1 MKKIQ
6 VTFILVCIAS
16 FLFAQQSKTKTVK
29 PKPKA
34 KTAAVKP
41 KAKPTVKK
49 LETKM
54 NTNEIITAS
63 GLKVKITEKGTGKQV
78 MKGDKVTAHYTGT
91 LLDGKKFDSSKDR
104 NQPFSFKVGT
114 GQVIPGWD
122 EGFQL
127 LKIGDKATFTIPS
140 NLGYGA
146 NGAGGI
152 IPPNATLLFDV
163 EVLDAVVGP
172 TPKAAVPFD
181 VTGLDTIKMQS
192 GLRFFKVESGTGI
205 KAQQG
210 KYVSVHYTG
219 YLMDGTK
226 FDSSVERGEP
236 IEFQLGKGMVIKGW
250 EEGIELMH
258 VGDKMRFIIPSELAY
273 GEKGAPGA
281 IPANAT
287 LIFDCELVDVQ

>member
-1 MKKIQ
+1 MKKYSI
-6 VTFILVCIAS
+6 TLVLICSVSI
-16 FLFAQQSKTKTVK
+16 LFAQQSKTK
-29 PKPKA
+29 
-34 KTAAVKP
+34 KTTNKI
-41 KAKPTVKK
+41 KPTKKTSTVVGEVKR
-49 LETKM
+49 EDTKM
-54 NTNEIITAS
+54 ENNEFTTAS
-63 GLKVKITEKGTGKQV
+63 GLKVKITEKGNGKQV
-78 MKGDKVTAHYTGT
+78 IKGDKVTAHYTGT
-91 LLDGKKFDSSKDR
+91 LEDGKKFDSSKDR

-114 GQVIPGWD
+114 GQVISGWD

-127 LKIGDKATFTIPS
+127 LSIGDKATFTIPS

-146 NGAGGI
+146 NGAGGV
-152 IPPNATLLFDV
+152 IPPNATLFFDV
-163 EVLDAVVGP
+163 EVLDAVASP
-172 TPKAAVPFD
+172 APKAAVPYD

-192 GLRFFKVESGTGI
+192 GLRFLKVESGTGE

-219 YLMDGTK
+219 YLMDGKK

-287 LIFDCELVDVQ
+287 LIFDCELVGVQ

>member
-1 MKKIQ
+1 MKKYSI
-6 VTFILVCIAS
+6 TLVLICLVS
-16 FLFAQQSKTKTVK
+16 TLFAQQSKTKKTTNQVKPTKKASTVSGTVK
-29 PKPKA
+29 QEN
-34 KTAAVKP
+34 
-41 KAKPTVKK
+41 KK
-49 LETKM
+49 M
-54 NTNEIITAS
+54 DTNEFTTAS

-91 LLDGKKFDSSKDR
+91 LEDGKKFDSSKDR

-114 GQVIPGWD
+114 GQVISGWD

-127 LKIGDKATFTIPS
+127 LSIGDKATFTIPS

-146 NGAGGI
+146 NGAGGV
-152 IPPNATLLFDV
+152 IPPNATLFFDV
-163 EVLDAVVGP
+163 EVLDAVASP
-172 TPKAAVPFD
+172 APKAAIPYD

-192 GLRFFKVESGTGI
+192 GLKFLKVESGTGE

-219 YLMDGTK
+219 YLMDGKK

-287 LIFDCELVDVQ
+287 LIFDCELVGVQ

>member
-1 MKKIQ
+1 MKKYSI
-6 VTFILVCIAS
+6 TLVLICSVSI
-16 FLFAQQSKTKTVK
+16 LFAQQSKPKKNTSKVKPTKKTV
-29 PKPKA
+29 
-34 KTAAVKP
+34 TVIGEVKR
-41 KAKPTVKK
+41 
-49 LETKM
+49 EDTKM
-54 NTNEIITAS
+54 EKNEFTTAS
-63 GLKVKITEKGTGKQV
+63 GLKVKITEKGNGKQV
-78 MKGDKVTAHYTGT
+78 IKGDKVTAHYTGT
-91 LLDGKKFDSSKDR
+91 LADGKKFDSSKDR

-114 GQVIPGWD
+114 GQVISGWD

-127 LKIGDKATFTIPS
+127 LSIGDKATFTIPS

-146 NGAGGI
+146 NGAGGV
-152 IPPNATLLFDV
+152 IPPNATLFFDV
-163 EVLDAVVGP
+163 EVLDAVASP
-172 TPKAAVPFD
+172 APKAAVPYD

-192 GLRFFKVESGTGI
+192 GLRFLKVESGTGE

-219 YLMDGTK
+219 YLMDGKK

-287 LIFDCELVDVQ
+287 LIFDCELVGVQ

>member
-1 MKKIQ
+1 MKKYSI
-6 VTFILVCIAS
+6 TLVLICSVSI
-16 FLFAQQSKTKTVK
+16 LFAQQSKTK
-29 PKPKA
+29 
-34 KTAAVKP
+34 KTTSKI
-41 KAKPTVKK
+41 KPTKKTSTVIEEVKR
-49 LETKM
+49 EDIKM
-54 NTNEIITAS
+54 ENNEFTTAS
-63 GLKVKITEKGTGKQV
+63 GLKVKITEKGNGKQV
-78 MKGDKVTAHYTGT
+78 IKGDKVTAHYTGT
-91 LLDGKKFDSSKDR
+91 LEDGKKFDSSKDR

-114 GQVIPGWD
+114 GQVISGWD

-127 LKIGDKATFTIPS
+127 LSIGDKATFTIPS

-146 NGAGGI
+146 NGAGGV
-152 IPPNATLLFDV
+152 IPPNATLFFDV
-163 EVLDAVVGP
+163 EVIDAVASP
-172 TPKAAVPFD
+172 TPKAAVPYD

-192 GLRFFKVESGTGI
+192 GLRFLKIESGTGE

-219 YLMDGTK
+219 YLMDGKK

-287 LIFDCELVDVQ
+287 LIFDCELVGVQ

>member
-1 MKKIQ
+1 MKKYSI
-6 VTFILVCIAS
+6 TLVLICFVSI
-16 FLFAQQSKTKTVK
+16 LFAQQSKTK
-29 PKPKA
+29 
-34 KTAAVKP
+34 KTTSKI
-41 KAKPTVKK
+41 KPTKKTSTVIEEVKR
-49 LETKM
+49 EDIKM
-54 NTNEIITAS
+54 ENNEFTTAS
-63 GLKVKITEKGTGKQV
+63 GLKVKITEKGNGKQV
-78 MKGDKVTAHYTGT
+78 IKGDKVTAHYTGT
-91 LLDGKKFDSSKDR
+91 LEDGKKFDSSKDR

-114 GQVIPGWD
+114 GQVISGWD

-127 LKIGDKATFTIPS
+127 LSIGDKATFTIPS

-146 NGAGGI
+146 NGAGGV
-152 IPPNATLLFDV
+152 IPPNATLFFDV
-163 EVLDAVVGP
+163 EVIDAVASP
-172 TPKAAVPFD
+172 APKAAVPYD

-192 GLRFFKVESGTGI
+192 GLRFLKIESGTGE

-219 YLMDGTK
+219 YLMDGKK

-287 LIFDCELVDVQ
+287 LIFDCELVGVQ

>member
-1 MKKIQ
+1 MKKYSI
-6 VTFILVCIAS
+6 TLVLICSVSI
-16 FLFAQQSKTKTVK
+16 LFAQQSKTKKTTSKIK
-29 PKPKA
+29 PTK
-34 KTAAVKP
+34 KTATVIEEVKR
-41 KAKPTVKK
+41 
-49 LETKM
+49 EDIKM
-54 NTNEIITAS
+54 ENNEFTTAS
-63 GLKVKITEKGTGKQV
+63 GLKVKITEKGNGKQV
-78 MKGDKVTAHYTGT
+78 IKGDKVTAHYTGT
-91 LLDGKKFDSSKDR
+91 LEDGKKFDSSKDR

-114 GQVIPGWD
+114 GQVISGWD

-127 LKIGDKATFTIPS
+127 LSIGDKATFTIPS

-146 NGAGGI
+146 NGAGGV
-152 IPPNATLLFDV
+152 IPPNATLFFDV
-163 EVLDAVVGP
+163 EVIDAVASP
-172 TPKAAVPFD
+172 APKAAVPYD

-192 GLRFFKVESGTGI
+192 GLRFLKIESGTGE

-219 YLMDGTK
+219 YLMDGKK

-287 LIFDCELVDVQ
+287 LIFDCELVGVQ

>member
-1 MKKIQ
+1 MKKYSI
-6 VTFILVCIAS
+6 TLVLICSVSI
-16 FLFAQQSKTKTVK
+16 LFAQQSKTK
-29 PKPKA
+29 
-34 KTAAVKP
+34 KTTSKI
-41 KAKPTVKK
+41 KPTKKTSTVVGEVKR
-49 LETKM
+49 EDTKM
-54 NTNEIITAS
+54 ENNEFTTAS
-63 GLKVKITEKGTGKQV
+63 GLKVKITEKGNGKQV
-78 MKGDKVTAHYTGT
+78 IKGDKVTAHYTGT
-91 LLDGKKFDSSKDR
+91 LEDGKKFDSSKDR

-114 GQVIPGWD
+114 GQVISGWD

-127 LKIGDKATFTIPS
+127 LSIGDKATFTIPS

-146 NGAGGI
+146 NGAGGV
-152 IPPNATLLFDV
+152 IPPNATLFFDV
-163 EVLDAVVGP
+163 EVLDAVASP
-172 TPKAAVPFD
+172 APKAAVPYD

-192 GLRFFKVESGTGI
+192 GLRFLKVESGTGE

-219 YLMDGTK
+219 YLMDGKK

-287 LIFDCELVDVQ
+287 LIFDCELVGVQ

>member
-1 MKKIQ
+1 MKKYSI
-6 VTFILVCIAS
+6 TLVLICSVSI
-16 FLFAQQSKTKTVK
+16 LFAQQSKTK
-29 PKPKA
+29 
-34 KTAAVKP
+34 KTTSKI
-41 KAKPTVKK
+41 KPTKKTSTVVGEVKR
-49 LETKM
+49 EDTKM
-54 NTNEIITAS
+54 ENNEFTTAS
-63 GLKVKITEKGTGKQV
+63 GLKVKITEKGNGKQV
-78 MKGDKVTAHYTGT
+78 IKGDKVTAHYTGT
-91 LLDGKKFDSSKDR
+91 LADGKKFDSSKDR

-114 GQVIPGWD
+114 GQVISGWD

-127 LKIGDKATFTIPS
+127 LSIGDKATFTIPS

-146 NGAGGI
+146 NGAGGV
-152 IPPNATLLFDV
+152 IPPNATLFFDV
-163 EVLDAVVGP
+163 EVLDAVASP
-172 TPKAAVPFD
+172 APKAAVPYD

-192 GLRFFKVESGTGI
+192 GLRFLKVESGTGE

-219 YLMDGTK
+219 YLMDGKK

-287 LIFDCELVDVQ
+287 LIFDCELVGVQ

>member
-1 MKKIQ
+1 MKKYSI
-6 VTFILVCIAS
+6 TLVLICSVSI
-16 FLFAQQSKTKTVK
+16 LFAQQSKTK
-29 PKPKA
+29 
-34 KTAAVKP
+34 KTTSKI
-41 KAKPTVKK
+41 KPTKKTSTAVGEVKR
-49 LETKM
+49 EDTKM
-54 NTNEIITAS
+54 ENNEFTTAS
-63 GLKVKITEKGTGKQV
+63 GLKVKITEKGNGKQV
-78 MKGDKVTAHYTGT
+78 IKGDKVTAHYTGT
-91 LLDGKKFDSSKDR
+91 LADGKKFDSSKDR

-114 GQVIPGWD
+114 GQVISGWD

-127 LKIGDKATFTIPS
+127 LSIGDKATFTIPS

-146 NGAGGI
+146 NGAGGV
-152 IPPNATLLFDV
+152 IPPNATLFFDV
-163 EVLDAVVGP
+163 EVLDAVASP
-172 TPKAAVPFD
+172 APKAAVPYD
-181 VTGLDTIKMQS
+181 ITGLDTIKMQS
-192 GLRFFKVESGTGI
+192 GLRFLKVESGTGE

-219 YLMDGTK
+219 YLMDGKK

-287 LIFDCELVDVQ
+287 LIFDCELVGVQ

>member
-1 MKKIQ
+1 
-6 VTFILVCIAS
+6 
-16 FLFAQQSKTKTVK
+16 LFAQQSKTKKTTSKIKTTKKTSTVVGE
-29 PKPKA
+29 
-34 KTAAVKP
+34 VKR
-41 KAKPTVKK
+41 
-49 LETKM
+49 EDTKM
-54 NTNEIITAS
+54 ENNEFTTAS
-63 GLKVKITEKGTGKQV
+63 GLKVKITEKGNGKQV
-78 MKGDKVTAHYTGT
+78 IKGDKVTAHYTGT
-91 LLDGKKFDSSKDR
+91 LEDGKKFDSSKDR

-114 GQVIPGWD
+114 GQVISGWD

-127 LKIGDKATFTIPS
+127 LSIGDKATFTIPS

-146 NGAGGI
+146 NGAGGV
-152 IPPNATLLFDV
+152 IPPNATLFFDV
-163 EVLDAVVGP
+163 EVLDAVASP
-172 TPKAAVPFD
+172 APKAAVPYD

-192 GLRFFKVESGTGI
+192 GLRFLKVESGTGE

-219 YLMDGTK
+219 YLMDGKK

-287 LIFDCELVDVQ
+287 LIFDCELVGVQ

>member
-1 MKKIQ
+1 MKKYSI
-6 VTFILVCIAS
+6 TLVLICSVSI
-16 FLFAQQSKTKTVK
+16 LFAQQSKTK
-29 PKPKA
+29 
-34 KTAAVKP
+34 KTTSKI
-41 KAKPTVKK
+41 KPTKKTSIVVGEVKR
-49 LETKM
+49 EDTKM
-54 NTNEIITAS
+54 ENNEFTTAS
-63 GLKVKITEKGTGKQV
+63 GLKVKITEKGNGKQV
-78 MKGDKVTAHYTGT
+78 IKGDKVTAHYTGT
-91 LLDGKKFDSSKDR
+91 LEDGKKFDSSKDR

-114 GQVIPGWD
+114 GQVISGWD

-127 LKIGDKATFTIPS
+127 LSIGDKATFTIPS

-146 NGAGGI
+146 NGAGGV
-152 IPPNATLLFDV
+152 IPPNATLFFDV
-163 EVLDAVVGP
+163 EVLDAVASP
-172 TPKAAVPFD
+172 APKAAVPYD

-192 GLRFFKVESGTGI
+192 GLRFLKVESGTGE

-219 YLMDGTK
+219 YLMDGKK

-236 IEFQLGKGMVIKGW
+236 IEFQLGRGMVIKGW

-281 IPANAT
+281 IPPNAT

>member
-1 MKKIQ
+1 MKKYSI
-6 VTFILVCIAS
+6 TLVLICSVSI
-16 FLFAQQSKTKTVK
+16 LFAQQSKTK
-29 PKPKA
+29 
-34 KTAAVKP
+34 KTTSKI
-41 KAKPTVKK
+41 KPTKKTSTVVGEVKR
-49 LETKM
+49 EDTKM
-54 NTNEIITAS
+54 ENNEFTTAS
-63 GLKVKITEKGTGKQV
+63 GLKVKITEKGNGKQV
-78 MKGDKVTAHYTGT
+78 IKGDKVTAHYTGT

-114 GQVIPGWD
+114 GQVISGWD

-127 LKIGDKATFTIPS
+127 LSIGDKATFTIPS
-140 NLGYGA
+140 TLGYGA
-146 NGAGGI
+146 NGAGGV

-163 EVLDAVVGP
+163 EVLDAVASP
-172 TPKAAVPFD
+172 SPKAAVPYD

-192 GLRFFKVESGTGI
+192 GLKFLKVESGTGE

-219 YLMDGTK
+219 YLMDGKK

-287 LIFDCELVDVQ
+287 LIFDCELVGVQ

>member
-1 MKKIQ
+1 MKKYGI
-6 VTFILVCIAS
+6 TLVLIFS
-16 FLFAQQSKTKTVK
+16 VSILFAQQSKTKKTTNKIK
-29 PKPKA
+29 PTK
-34 KTAAVKP
+34 KTATVVGEVKR
-41 KAKPTVKK
+41 
-49 LETKM
+49 EDTKM
-54 NTNEIITAS
+54 ENNEFTTAS
-63 GLKVKITEKGTGKQV
+63 GLKVKITEKGNGKQV
-78 MKGDKVTAHYTGT
+78 IKGDKVTAHYTGT
-91 LLDGKKFDSSKDR
+91 LEDGKKFDSSKDR

-114 GQVIPGWD
+114 GQVISGWD

-127 LKIGDKATFTIPS
+127 LSIGDKATFTIPS

-146 NGAGGI
+146 NGAGGV
-152 IPPNATLLFDV
+152 IPPNATLFFDV
-163 EVLDAVVGP
+163 EVLDAVASP
-172 TPKAAVPFD
+172 APKAAVPYD

-192 GLRFFKVESGTGI
+192 GLRFLKVESGTGE

-219 YLMDGTK
+219 YLMDGKK

-287 LIFDCELVDVQ
+287 LIFDCELVGVQ

>member
-1 MKKIQ
+1 MKKYSI
-6 VTFILVCIAS
+6 TLVLICSVSIM
-16 FLFAQQSKTKTVK
+16 FAQQSKTKKTTSKVK
-29 PKPKA
+29 PTK
-34 KTAAVKP
+34 KTATVIGEVKR
-41 KAKPTVKK
+41 
-49 LETKM
+49 EDTKM
-54 NTNEIITAS
+54 ENNEFTTAS
-63 GLKVKITEKGTGKQV
+63 GLKVKITEKGNGKQV
-78 MKGDKVTAHYTGT
+78 IKGDKVTAHYTGT
-91 LLDGKKFDSSKDR
+91 LEDGKKFDSSKDR

-114 GQVIPGWD
+114 GQVISGWD

-127 LKIGDKATFTIPS
+127 LSIGDKATFTIPS

-146 NGAGGI
+146 NGAAGV
-152 IPPNATLLFDV
+152 IPPNATLFFDV
-163 EVLDAVVGP
+163 EVLDAVASP
-172 TPKAAVPFD
+172 APKAAVPYD
-181 VTGLDTIKMQS
+181 VTGLDTINMQS
-192 GLRFFKVESGTGI
+192 GLRFLKVESGTGE

-219 YLMDGTK
+219 YLMDGKK

-287 LIFDCELVDVQ
+287 LIFDCELVGVQ

>member
-1 MKKIQ
+1 MKKYSI
-6 VTFILVCIAS
+6 TLVLICLVSI
-16 FLFAQQSKTKTVK
+16 LFAQQTKTK
-29 PKPKA
+29 
-34 KTAAVKP
+34 KTTSKI
-41 KAKPTVKK
+41 KPTKKTSTVIGEVKR
-49 LETKM
+49 EDTKM
-54 NTNEIITAS
+54 ENNEFTTAS

-91 LLDGKKFDSSKDR
+91 LEYGKKFDSSKDR

-114 GQVIPGWD
+114 GQVISGWD

-127 LKIGDKATFTIPS
+127 LSIGDKATFTIPS

-146 NGAGGI
+146 NGAGGV
-152 IPPNATLLFDV
+152 IPPNATLFFDV
-163 EVLDAVVGP
+163 EILDAVASP
-172 TPKAAVPFD
+172 APKAAVPYD

-192 GLRFFKVESGTGI
+192 GLRFLKVESGTGE

-219 YLMDGTK
+219 YLMDGKK

-287 LIFDCELVDVQ
+287 LIFDCELVGVQ

>member
-1 MKKIQ
+1 MKKYSI
-6 VTFILVCIAS
+6 TLVLICLIS
-16 FLFAQQSKTKTVK
+16 TLFAQQSKTKKTTNKVK
-29 PKPKA
+29 PIKM
-34 KTAAVKP
+34 TATVTREVKR
-41 KAKPTVKK
+41 
-49 LETKM
+49 EDTKM
-54 NTNEIITAS
+54 ANNEFTTAS

-78 MKGDKVTAHYTGT
+78 VKGDKVTAHYTGT
-91 LLDGKKFDSSKDR
+91 LEDGKKFDSSKDR
-104 NQPFSFKVGT
+104 NQPFSFKVGI
-114 GQVIPGWD
+114 GQVITGWD

-127 LKIGDKATFTIPS
+127 LSIGDKATFTIPS

-146 NGAGGI
+146 NGAGGV
-152 IPPNATLLFDV
+152 IPPNATLFFDV
-163 EVLDAVVGP
+163 EVLDAVASP
-172 TPKAAVPFD
+172 APKAAVPFD
-181 VTGLDTIKMQS
+181 VIGLDTIKMQS
-192 GLRFFKVESGTGI
+192 GLRFLKVESGTGV

-219 YLMDGTK
+219 YLMDGKK

>member
-1 MKKIQ
+1 MKKYSI
-6 VTFILVCIAS
+6 TLVLICSVSI
-16 FLFAQQSKTKTVK
+16 LFAQQSKTKKSTNKVK
-29 PKPKA
+29 PTK
-34 KTAAVKP
+34 KTATIIGEVKR
-41 KAKPTVKK
+41 
-49 LETKM
+49 EDTKM
-54 NTNEIITAS
+54 EKNEFTTAS
-63 GLKVKITEKGTGKQV
+63 GLKVKITEKGNGKQV
-78 MKGDKVTAHYTGT
+78 IKGDKVTAHYTGT
-91 LLDGKKFDSSKDR
+91 LEDGKKFDSSKDR

-114 GQVIPGWD
+114 GQVISGWD

-127 LKIGDKATFTIPS
+127 LSIGDKATFTIPS

-146 NGAGGI
+146 NGAAGV
-152 IPPNATLLFDV
+152 IPPNATLFFDV
-163 EVLDAVVGP
+163 EVLDAVASP
-172 TPKAAVPFD
+172 APKAAVPYD

-192 GLRFFKVESGTGI
+192 GLRFLKVESGTGE

-219 YLMDGTK
+219 YLMDGKK

-281 IPANAT
+281 IPGNAT
-287 LIFDCELVDVQ
+287 LIFDCELVGVQ

>member
-1 MKKIQ
+1 MKKYSI
-6 VTFILVCIAS
+6 TLVLICSVSI
-16 FLFAQQSKTKTVK
+16 LFAQQSKTK
-29 PKPKA
+29 
-34 KTAAVKP
+34 KTTNKI
-41 KAKPTVKK
+41 KPTKKTSTVVGEVKR
-49 LETKM
+49 EDTKM
-54 NTNEIITAS
+54 ENNEFTTAS
-63 GLKVKITEKGTGKQV
+63 GLKVKITEKGNGKQV
-78 MKGDKVTAHYTGT
+78 IKGDKVTAHYTGT
-91 LLDGKKFDSSKDR
+91 LEDGKKFDSSKDR
-104 NQPFSFKVGT
+104 NQPVSFKVGT
-114 GQVIPGWD
+114 GQVISGWD

-127 LKIGDKATFTIPS
+127 LSIGDKATFTIPS

-146 NGAGGI
+146 NGAAGV
-152 IPPNATLLFDV
+152 IPPNATLFFDV
-163 EVLDAVVGP
+163 EVLDAVASP
-172 TPKAAVPFD
+172 APKAAVPYD

-192 GLRFFKVESGTGI
+192 GLRFLKVESGTGE

-219 YLMDGTK
+219 YLMDGKK

-287 LIFDCELVDVQ
+287 LIFDCELVGVQ

>member
-1 MKKIQ
+1 MKKYSI
-6 VTFILVCIAS
+6 TLVLICSVSI
-16 FLFAQQSKTKTVK
+16 LFAQQSKTKKTTSKIKTTKKTSTVVGE
-29 PKPKA
+29 
-34 KTAAVKP
+34 VKR
-41 KAKPTVKK
+41 
-49 LETKM
+49 EDTKM
-54 NTNEIITAS
+54 ENNEFTTAS
-63 GLKVKITEKGTGKQV
+63 GLKVKITEKGNGKQV
-78 MKGDKVTAHYTGT
+78 IKGDKVTAHYTGT
-91 LLDGKKFDSSKDR
+91 LEDGKKFDSSKDR

-114 GQVIPGWD
+114 GQVISGWD

-127 LKIGDKATFTIPS
+127 LSIGDKATFTIPS

-146 NGAGGI
+146 NGAGGV
-152 IPPNATLLFDV
+152 IPPNATLFFDV
-163 EVLDAVVGP
+163 EVLDAVASP
-172 TPKAAVPFD
+172 APKAAVPYD

-192 GLRFFKVESGTGI
+192 GLRFLKVESGTGE

-219 YLMDGTK
+219 YLMDGKK

-273 GEKGAPGA
+273 GENGAPGA

-287 LIFDCELVDVQ
+287 LIFDCELVGVQ

>member
-1 MKKIQ
+1 M
-6 VTFILVCIAS
+6 
-16 FLFAQQSKTKTVK
+16 
-29 PKPKA
+29 
-34 KTAAVKP
+34 
-41 KAKPTVKK
+41 
-49 LETKM
+49 E
-54 NTNEIITAS
+54 NNEFTTAS
-63 GLKVKITEKGTGKQV
+63 GLKVKITEKGNGKQV
-78 MKGDKVTAHYTGT
+78 IKGDKVTAHYTGT
-91 LLDGKKFDSSKDR
+91 LEDGKKFDSSKDR

-114 GQVIPGWD
+114 GQVISGWD

-127 LKIGDKATFTIPS
+127 LSIGDKATFTIPS

-146 NGAGGI
+146 NGAGGV
-152 IPPNATLLFDV
+152 IPPNATLFFDV
-163 EVLDAVVGP
+163 EVIDAVASP
-172 TPKAAVPFD
+172 TPKAAVPYD

-192 GLRFFKVESGTGI
+192 GLRFLKIESGTGE

-219 YLMDGTK
+219 YLMDGKK

-287 LIFDCELVDVQ
+287 LIFDCELVGVQ

>member
-6 VTFILVCIAS
+6 ITFMLVCVAS
-16 FLFAQQSKTKTVK
+16 FLFAQQSKTKTTK
-29 PKPKA
+29 LKPKA
-34 KTAAVKP
+34 KTAAIKT

-49 LETKM
+49 LETIM
-54 NTNEIITAS
+54 NTNEITTAS
-63 GLKVKITEKGTGKQV
+63 GLKVKITEKGNGKQV
-78 MKGDKVTAHYTGT
+78 VKGDKVTAHYTGT
-91 LLDGKKFDSSKDR
+91 LEDGKKFDSSKDR

-114 GQVIPGWD
+114 GQVISGWD

-127 LKIGDKATFTIPS
+127 LSIGDKATFTIPS

-146 NGAGGI
+146 NGAAGV
-152 IPPNATLLFDV
+152 IPPNATLFFDV
-163 EVLDAVVGP
+163 EVIDAVASP
-172 TPKAAVPFD
+172 APKAAVPYD

-192 GLRFFKVESGTGI
+192 GLRFLKVESGTGE

-219 YLMDGTK
+219 YLMDGKK

-258 VGDKMRFIIPSELAY
+258 VGDKMRFIFLI
-273 GEKGAPGA
+273 GEKS
-281 IPANAT
+281 T
-287 LIFDCELVDVQ
+287 T

>member
-1 MKKIQ
+1 
-6 VTFILVCIAS
+6 
-16 FLFAQQSKTKTVK
+16 LFAQQSKTK
-29 PKPKA
+29 
-34 KTAAVKP
+34 KTTSKI
-41 KAKPTVKK
+41 KPTKKTSTVIEEVKR
-49 LETKM
+49 EDIKM
-54 NTNEIITAS
+54 ENNEFTTAS
-63 GLKVKITEKGTGKQV
+63 GLKVKITEKGNGKQV
-78 MKGDKVTAHYTGT
+78 IKGDKVTAHYTGT
-91 LLDGKKFDSSKDR
+91 LEDGKKFDSSKDR

-114 GQVIPGWD
+114 GQVISGWD

-127 LKIGDKATFTIPS
+127 LSIGDKATFTIPS

-146 NGAGGI
+146 NGAGGV
-152 IPPNATLLFDV
+152 IPPNATLFFDV
-163 EVLDAVVGP
+163 EVIDAVASP
-172 TPKAAVPFD
+172 APKAAVPYD

-192 GLRFFKVESGTGI
+192 GLRFLKIESGTGE

-219 YLMDGTK
+219 YLMDGKK

-287 LIFDCELVDVQ
+287 LIFDCELVGVQ

>member
-1 MKKIQ
+1 MKKYSI
-6 VTFILVCIAS
+6 TLVLICSVSI
-16 FLFAQQSKTKTVK
+16 LFAQQSKTK
-29 PKPKA
+29 
-34 KTAAVKP
+34 KTTNKI
-41 KAKPTVKK
+41 KPTKKTSTVVGEVKR
-49 LETKM
+49 EDTKM
-54 NTNEIITAS
+54 ENNEFTTAS
-63 GLKVKITEKGTGKQV
+63 GLKVKITEKGNGKQV
-78 MKGDKVTAHYTGT
+78 IKGDKVTAHYTGT
-91 LLDGKKFDSSKDR
+91 LEDGKKFDSSKDR

-114 GQVIPGWD
+114 GQVISGWD

-127 LKIGDKATFTIPS
+127 LSIGDKATCTIPS

-146 NGAGGI
+146 NGAAGV
-152 IPPNATLLFDV
+152 IPPNATLFFDV
-163 EVLDAVVGP
+163 EVLDAVASP
-172 TPKAAVPFD
+172 APKAAVPYD

-192 GLRFFKVESGTGI
+192 GLRFLKVESGTGE

-219 YLMDGTK
+219 YLMDGKK

-287 LIFDCELVDVQ
+287 LIFDCELVGVQ

>member
-1 MKKIQ
+1 MKKYSI
-6 VTFILVCIAS
+6 TLVLICSVSI
-16 FLFAQQSKTKTVK
+16 LFAQQSKTK
-29 PKPKA
+29 
-34 KTAAVKP
+34 KTTNKI
-41 KAKPTVKK
+41 KPTKKTSTVVGEVKR
-49 LETKM
+49 EDTKM
-54 NTNEIITAS
+54 ENNEFTTAS
-63 GLKVKITEKGTGKQV
+63 GLKVKITEKGNGKQV
-78 MKGDKVTAHYTGT
+78 IKGDKVTAHYTGT
-91 LLDGKKFDSSKDR
+91 LEDGKKFDSSKDR

-114 GQVIPGWD
+114 GQVISGWD

-127 LKIGDKATFTIPS
+127 LSIGDKATFTIPS

-146 NGAGGI
+146 NGAAGV
-152 IPPNATLLFDV
+152 IPPNATLFFDV
-163 EVLDAVVGP
+163 EVLDAVASP
-172 TPKAAVPFD
+172 APKAAVPYD

-192 GLRFFKVESGTGI
+192 GLRFLKVESGTGE

-219 YLMDGTK
+219 YLMDGKK

-287 LIFDCELVDVQ
+287 LIFDCELVGVQ

>member
-1 MKKIQ
+1 MKKYSI
-6 VTFILVCIAS
+6 TLVLICLVS
-16 FLFAQQSKTKTVK
+16 TLFAQQSKPKKTTIKVKPTKKTSTVK
-29 PKPKA
+29 GE
-34 KTAAVKP
+34 VKR
-41 KAKPTVKK
+41 
-49 LETKM
+49 EDTKM
-54 NTNEIITAS
+54 ENNEFTTAS
-63 GLKVKITEKGTGKQV
+63 GLKVKITEKGNGKQV
-78 MKGDKVTAHYTGT
+78 IKGDKVTAHYTGT
-91 LLDGKKFDSSKDR
+91 LEDGKKFDSSKDR
-104 NQPFSFKVGT
+104 NQPFSFKVGM
-114 GQVIPGWD
+114 GQVIAGWD

-127 LKIGDKATFTIPS
+127 LSIGDKARFTIPS

-146 NGAGGI
+146 SGAGGV

-163 EVLDAVVGP
+163 EVLDAVAAP
-172 TPKAAVPFD
+172 TPKPAVPFN
-181 VTGLDTIKMQS
+181 VAGLDTIKMQS
-192 GLRFFKVESGTGI
+192 GLRFLKVESGSGV

>member
-1 MKKIQ
+1 MKKYSI
-6 VTFILVCIAS
+6 TLVLICSVSI
-16 FLFAQQSKTKTVK
+16 LFAQQSKTK
-29 PKPKA
+29 
-34 KTAAVKP
+34 KTTSKI
-41 KAKPTVKK
+41 KPTKKTSTVVGEVKR
-49 LETKM
+49 EDTKM
-54 NTNEIITAS
+54 ENNEFTTAS
-63 GLKVKITEKGTGKQV
+63 GLKVKITEKGNGKQV
-78 MKGDKVTAHYTGT
+78 IKGDKVTAHYTGT
-91 LLDGKKFDSSKDR
+91 LEDGKKFDSSKDR

-114 GQVIPGWD
+114 GQVISGWD

-127 LKIGDKATFTIPS
+127 LSIGDKATFTIPS

-146 NGAGGI
+146 NGAGGV
-152 IPPNATLLFDV
+152 IPPNATLFFDV
-163 EVLDAVVGP
+163 EVLDAVASP
-172 TPKAAVPFD
+172 APKAAVPYD

-192 GLRFFKVESGTGI
+192 GLKFLKVESGTGD

-219 YLMDGTK
+219 YLMDGKK

-287 LIFDCELVDVQ
+287 LIFDCELVGVQ

>member
-1 MKKIQ
+1 MKKYSI
-6 VTFILVCIAS
+6 TLVLICSVSI
-16 FLFAQQSKTKTVK
+16 LFAQQSKTK
-29 PKPKA
+29 
-34 KTAAVKP
+34 KTTSKI
-41 KAKPTVKK
+41 KPTKKTSTVIEEVKR
-49 LETKM
+49 EDIKM
-54 NTNEIITAS
+54 ENNEFTTAS
-63 GLKVKITEKGTGKQV
+63 GLKVKITEKGNGKQV
-78 MKGDKVTAHYTGT
+78 IKGDKVTAHYTGT
-91 LLDGKKFDSSKDR
+91 LEDGKKFDSSKDR

-114 GQVIPGWD
+114 GQVISGWD

-127 LKIGDKATFTIPS
+127 LSIGDKATFTIPS

-146 NGAGGI
+146 NGAGGV
-152 IPPNATLLFDV
+152 IPPNATLFFDV
-163 EVLDAVVGP
+163 EVIDAVASP
-172 TPKAAVPFD
+172 APKAAVPYD

-192 GLRFFKVESGTGI
+192 GLRFLKIESGTGE

-219 YLMDGTK
+219 YLMDGKK

-287 LIFDCELVDVQ
+287 LIFDCELVGVQ

>member
-6 VTFILVCIAS
+6 VTFIMICIAS
-16 FLFAQQSKTKTVK
+16 SLFAQQSKTKTAK
-29 PKPKA
+29 PKVKA
-34 KTAAVKP
+34 KTVTV
-41 KAKPTVKK
+41 KPTVKK
-49 LETKM
+49 ENTKM
-54 NTNEIITAS
+54 DTNEFTTAS

-91 LLDGKKFDSSKDR
+91 LEDGKKFDSSKDR

-127 LKIGDKATFTIPS
+127 LKVGDKALFTIPA

-146 NGAGGI
+146 NGAGGV
-152 IPPNATLLFDV
+152 IPPNATLVFDV
-163 EVLDAVVGP
+163 EVLDAVES
-172 TPKAAVPFD
+172 PKPKPAVPYN
-181 VTGLDTIKMQS
+181 VAGLDTIKMQS
-192 GLRFFKVESGTGI
+192 GLKFLKVESGTGV

-219 YLMDGTK
+219 YLMDGKK
-226 FDSSVERGEP
+226 FDSSIERGEP

-250 EEGIELMH
+250 EEGIELMS